1 MITHALTIP
10 ITQCEQPGQ
19 QLIIKKGVYGTVYLA
34 KNSKDNKNYAAISL

>member
-19 QLIIKKGVYGTVYLA
+19 QLIIKKGHD
-34 KNSKDNKNYAAISL
+34 DNLNIVGFINYFMKFYF